1 MPDAAEREYNQYLA
15 LSNFDSGFG
24 GKLNYY
30 LAGYLFGAGS
40 KTRAAQTDIWRE
52 LRGQANLG
60 ICDCLWMQKQ
70 YDAAIQSC
78 QQALTYIP
86 KDLFANYRLGLIYAQ
101 KFNQQNS
108 LSLLAAAR
116 GHFEAVITANPDTD
130 EAGRSRQYIQMIDR
144 ALAQSN

>member
-1 MPDAAEREYNQYLA
+1 
-15 LSNFDSGFG
+15 
-24 GKLNYY
+24 
-30 LAGYLFGAGS
+30 
-40 KTRAAQTDIWRE
+40 
-52 LRGQANLG
+52 
-60 ICDCLWMQKQ
+60 MQKQ

-78 QQALTYIP
+78 QQALTYMP